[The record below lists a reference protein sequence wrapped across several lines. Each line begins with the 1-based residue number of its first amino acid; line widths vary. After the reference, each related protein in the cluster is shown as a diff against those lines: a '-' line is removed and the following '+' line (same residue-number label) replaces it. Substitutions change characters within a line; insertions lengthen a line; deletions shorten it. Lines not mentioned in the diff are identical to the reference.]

1 MKNKVINLFEK
12 NKIIPNDSVKYSE
25 LLEKF
30 ISKFEKEF
38 EDFEYL
44 EDVIDF
50 SINAWNAGNLKT
62 ILTEGESENVSN
74 SLFENEED
82 LDAILLNKMIDY
94 KVTKFKEY
102 TNFIVN
108 FELIETKGDP
118 RLNVI
123 SQTEE
128 DYLATAMDITDT
140 EDFENNF
147 EENFINRTA
156 IIVKPLQ
163 PFIDW
168 HNNLYPDSI
177 IDALNV
183 YDVNTYLINE
193 DIDLDRWLKKK
204 FDKLFKI
211 ELENWHTNKK
221 EWPQKRNYKMFKQ
234 WFQIEIS
241 TMIYDLE
248 KQPILKL

>member
-1 MKNKVINLFEK
+1 
-12 NKIIPNDSVKYSE
+12 
-25 LLEKF
+25 
-30 ISKFEKEF
+30 
-38 EDFEYL
+38 
-44 EDVIDF
+44 
-50 SINAWNAGNLKT
+50 
-62 ILTEGESENVSN
+62 
-74 SLFENEED
+74 
-82 LDAILLNKMIDY
+82 MIDY

-128 DYLATAMDITDT
+128 DYLATAMDMTDT

-168 HNNLYPDSI
+168 HNNLYPDST

-193 DIDLDRWLKKK
+193 DIDLDRWLKMK

-221 EWPQKRNYKMFKQ
+221 EWPQKRNYIQPKIL
-234 WFQIEIS
+234 FQ
-241 TMIYDLE
+241 Y
-248 KQPILKL
+248 K

>member
-12 NKIIPNDSVKYSE
+12 NKITPNDSVKYSE

-30 ISKFEKEF
+30 MSKFEKEF

-128 DYLATAMDITDT
+128 DYLATAMDMTDT

-168 HNNLYPDSI
+168 HNNLYPDST

-248 KQPILKL
+248 KQPILKF

>member
-12 NKIIPNDSVKYSE
+12 NKITPNDSVKYSE

-30 ISKFEKEF
+30 MSKFEKEF

-128 DYLATAMDITDT
+128 DYLATAMDMTDT

-168 HNNLYPDSI
+168 HNNLYPDST